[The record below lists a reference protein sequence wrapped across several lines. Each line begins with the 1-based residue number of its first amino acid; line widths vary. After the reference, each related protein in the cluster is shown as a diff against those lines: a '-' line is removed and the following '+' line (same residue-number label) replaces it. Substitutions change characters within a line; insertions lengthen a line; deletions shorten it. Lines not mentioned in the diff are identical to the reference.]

1 MSKSTI
7 SKKILF
13 WYDNNKRILPWR
25 KSTSR
30 EQKLYFT
37 LVSEF
42 MLQQTQVSTVIPYF
56 KRFVQKIPNFKKLS
70 KTNDQ
75 TLMKLWEGLGYY
87 SRARNLKKSAIMIIN
102 KFGGIL
108 PSNFE
113 DLKSLPGVGD
123 YTSTA
128 VMAIAFNEKF
138 IPLDGNIERILKRV
152 LFLRSDKDISKENMK
167 ISKNFFGSSE
177 RASDYAQAIMELGAL
192 VCRPVSPLCGKCP
205 ISINCISYKRKDF
218 SLIKKTKKNKIKYFE
233 VNIYMNE
240 NKLLL
245 VRNNKFNFLKN
256 LLIFPMNEIDKSKF
270 NSSPKVKTKIKI
282 SNIDMNIVIN
292 KNKIKSTNKGIIL
305 NRNNIASEVI
315 PSFTKKLFRVAS
327 SNV

>member
-25 KSTSR
+25 KNTSK

-56 KRFVQKIPNFKKLS
+56 KRFVQKIPNIKKLS
-70 KTNDQ
+70 KANDQ

-87 SRARNLKKSAIMIIN
+87 SRARNLKKSAIMIN
-102 KFGGIL
+102 GKFGGIL

-128 VMAIAFNEKF
+128 IMAIAFNQKF
-138 IPLDGNIERILKRV
+138 IPLDGNVERILKRA
-152 LFLRSDKDISKENMK
+152 LYLRNEKDISKENMQ
-167 ISKNFFGSSE
+167 ISKNFFGLSE

-192 VCRPVSPLCGKCP
+192 VCRPTSPLCEKCP
-205 ISINCISYKRKDF
+205 ISMNCISYKRKDF

-233 VNIYMNE
+233 ANIYMNE
-240 NKLLL
+240 NKMLL

-292 KNKIKSTNKGIIL
+292 KNKIKSTNKGLIL
-305 NRNNIASEVI
+305 NRKKIVSEVI

>member
-25 KSTSR
+25 TNTSKD
-30 EQKLYFT
+30 QKLYFT

-56 KRFVQKIPNFKKLS
+56 KRFVQRIPNFKKLS

-128 VMAIAFNEKF
+128 IMAIAFNQKF
-138 IPLDGNIERILKRV
+138 IPLDGNVERILKRV
-152 LFLRSDKDISKENMK
+152 LYLRNEKDISKENMQ
-167 ISKNFFGSSE
+167 ISKNFFGLSE

-192 VCRPVSPLCGKCP
+192 VCRPTSPLCGKCP
-205 ISINCISYKRKDF
+205 IRINCISYKRKDF

-233 VNIYMNE
+233 ANIYMNE
-240 NKLLL
+240 NKMLL

-292 KNKIKSTNKGIIL
+292 KNKIKSTNKGVIL
-305 NRNNIASEVI
+305 NRKNIASEVI
-315 PSFTKKLFRVAS
+315 PSFTKKLLRVAS

>member
-1 MSKSTI
+1 MSKSII

-25 KSTSR
+25 KNTSK

-70 KTNDQ
+70 KANDQ

-87 SRARNLKKSAIMIIN
+87 SRARNLKKSAIMIVS

-128 VMAIAFNEKF
+128 VMAIAFNQKF
-138 IPLDGNIERILKRV
+138 IPLDGNVERILKRV
-152 LFLRSDKDISKENMK
+152 LYLRSDIDLSKENMQ
-167 ISKNFFGSSE
+167 ISKNFFGLSE

-192 VCRPVSPLCGKCP
+192 VCRPTSPLCKMCP
-205 ISINCISYKRKDF
+205 IKRNCIAYKRKDF
-218 SLIKKTKKNKIKYFE
+218 TLIKKMKKNKIKYFE
-233 VNIYMNE
+233 ANIYMNE
-240 NKLLL
+240 NEMLL

-292 KNKIKSTNKGIIL
+292 KNRIKSTNKGLIL
-305 NRNNIASEVI
+305 NQKNIEREVI
-315 PSFTKKLFRVAS
+315 PSFTKKLFRLAL

>member
-1 MSKSTI
+1 MSKSII

-25 KSTSR
+25 KNTSKD
-30 EQKLYFT
+30 QKLYFT

-128 VMAIAFNEKF
+128 IMAIAFNQKF
-138 IPLDGNIERILKRV
+138 IPLDGNVERILKRA
-152 LFLRSDKDISKENMK
+152 LYLRNEKDISKENMQ
-167 ISKNFFGSSE
+167 ISKNFFGLSE

-192 VCRPVSPLCGKCP
+192 VCRPTSPLCGKCP
-205 ISINCISYKRKDF
+205 IRINCISYKRKDF

-233 VNIYMNE
+233 ANIYMNE
-240 NKLLL
+240 NKMLL

-292 KNKIKSTNKGIIL
+292 KNKIKSTNKGLIL
-305 NRNNIASEVI
+305 NRKKIVSEVI

>member
-1 MSKSTI
+1 MIKSII

-25 KSTSR
+25 KNTSK

-70 KTNDQ
+70 KANDQ

-87 SRARNLKKSAIMIIN
+87 SRARNLKKSAIMIVS

-113 DLKSLPGVGD
+113 DLKSLPGIGD

-128 VMAIAFNEKF
+128 IMAIAFNQKF
-138 IPLDGNIERILKRV
+138 IPLDGNVERILKRA
-152 LFLRSDKDISKENMK
+152 LYLRNEKDISKENMQ
-167 ISKNFFGSSE
+167 ISKNFFGLSE

-192 VCRPVSPLCGKCP
+192 VCRPTSPLCGKCP
-205 ISINCISYKRKDF
+205 IRINCISYKRKDF

-233 VNIYMNE
+233 ANIYMNE
-240 NKLLL
+240 NKMLL

-292 KNKIKSTNKGIIL
+292 KNKIKSTNKGVIL
-305 NRNNIASEVI
+305 NRKKIVSEVI

>member
-1 MSKSTI
+1 
-7 SKKILF
+7 
-13 WYDNNKRILPWR
+13 
-25 KSTSR
+25 
-30 EQKLYFT
+30 
-37 LVSEF
+37 

-70 KTNDQ
+70 KANDQ

-87 SRARNLKKSAIMIIN
+87 SRARNLKKSAIMIN
-102 KFGGIL
+102 VKFGGTL
-108 PSNFE
+108 PSNIE

-128 VMAIAFNEKF
+128 IMAIAFNQKF
-138 IPLDGNIERILKRV
+138 IPLDGNVERILKRA
-152 LFLRSDKDISKENMK
+152 LYLRNEKDISKENMQ
-167 ISKNFFGSSE
+167 ISKNFFGLSE

-192 VCRPVSPLCGKCP
+192 VCRPTSPLCEQCP
-205 ISINCISYKRKDF
+205 ISANCISYKRKDF
-218 SLIKKTKKNKIKYFE
+218 SLIKKIKRNKTKYFE
-233 VNIYMNE
+233 ANIYMNK
-240 NKLLL
+240 NKMLL

-270 NSSPKVKTKIKI
+270 NASLKVKTKIKI

-305 NRNNIASEVI
+305 NPKNIASEVI
-315 PSFTKKLFRVAS
+315 PSFTKKL
-327 SNV
+327 

>member
-1 MSKSTI
+1 
-7 SKKILF
+7 
-13 WYDNNKRILPWR
+13 
-25 KSTSR
+25 
-30 EQKLYFT
+30 
-37 LVSEF
+37 

-56 KRFVQKIPNFKKLS
+56 KRFVQKIPNLKKLS

-87 SRARNLKKSAIMIIN
+87 SRARNLKKSAIMIVS

-128 VMAIAFNEKF
+128 VMAIAFNQKF
-138 IPLDGNIERILKRV
+138 IPLDGNVERILKRV
-152 LFLRSDKDISKENMK
+152 LFLRSDGDISKENMQ
-167 ISKNFFGSSE
+167 ISKKFFGLSE
-177 RASDYAQAIMELGAL
+177 RAGDYAQAIMELGAL
-192 VCRPVSPLCGKCP
+192 VCRPSSPLCEKCP

-218 SLIKKTKKNKIKYFE
+218 SLIKKIRRNKIKYFE
-233 VNIYMNE
+233 ANIYMNE
-240 NKLLL
+240 NKMLLI
-245 VRNNKFNFLKN
+245 RNNKFNFLKN
-256 LLIFPMNEIDKSKF
+256 LLIFPMNEIGKSKF

-292 KNKIKSTNKGIIL
+292 KNKIKATNKGLIL
-305 NRNNIASEVI
+305 NRKKIASEVI

>member
-1 MSKSTI
+1 
-7 SKKILF
+7 
-13 WYDNNKRILPWR
+13 
-25 KSTSR
+25 
-30 EQKLYFT
+30 
-37 LVSEF
+37 

-205 ISINCISYKRKDF
+205 ISTNCISYKRKDF

-240 NKLLL
+240 NKMLL

-292 KNKIKSTNKGIIL
+292 KNKIKSTNKGLIL
-305 NRNNIASEVI
+305 NRKKIVSEVI

>member
-1 MSKSTI
+1 
-7 SKKILF
+7 
-13 WYDNNKRILPWR
+13 
-25 KSTSR
+25 
-30 EQKLYFT
+30 
-37 LVSEF
+37 

-56 KRFVQKIPNFKKLS
+56 KRFVQRIPNFKKLS

-152 LFLRSDKDISKENMK
+152 LFLRSGKDISKENLK

-205 ISINCISYKRKDF
+205 ISTNCISYKRKDF

-240 NKLLL
+240 NKMLL

-256 LLIFPMNEIDKSKF
+256 LLIFPDER
-270 NSSPKVKTKIKI
+270 
-282 SNIDMNIVIN
+282 
-292 KNKIKSTNKGIIL
+292 
-305 NRNNIASEVI
+305 NR
-315 PSFTKKLFRVAS
+315 
-327 SNV
+327 

>member
-1 MSKSTI
+1 MSKSII
-7 SKKILF
+7 SKKILL

-25 KSTSR
+25 KNSSK
-30 EQKLYFT
+30 EQKLYYT

-56 KRFVQKIPNFKKLS
+56 KKFVQKITNLKKLS
-70 KTNDQ
+70 KTKDQ

-87 SRARNLKKSAIMIIN
+87 SRARNLKKSAIMIVDR
-102 KFGGIL
+102 FGGIL
-108 PSNFE
+108 PSNFD

-128 VMAIAFNEKF
+128 IMAIAFNKKF
-138 IPLDGNIERILKRV
+138 IPLDGNVERILKRV
-152 LFLRSDKDISKENMK
+152 LFLRCDKDISKENMQ
-167 ISKNFFGSSE
+167 ISKNFFGLSE

-192 VCRPVSPLCGKCP
+192 VCRPTSPLCEICP
-205 ISINCISYKRKDF
+205 INRNCIAYKRKDF
-218 SLIKKTKKNKIKYFE
+218 TLIKKMKKNKIKYFE
-233 VNIYMNE
+233 ANIYMNE
-240 NKLLL
+240 NEMLL

-292 KNKIKSTNKGIIL
+292 KNRIKSTNKGLIL
-305 NRNNIASEVI
+305 NQKNIEREVI
-315 PSFTKKLFRVAS
+315 PSFTKKLFRVAL

>member
-1 MSKSTI
+1 MNKSTI

-25 KSTSR
+25 KNTSK

-37 LVSEF
+37 LLSEF

-75 TLMKLWEGLGYY
+75 ILMKLWEGLGYY
-87 SRARNLKKSAIMIIN
+87 SRARNLKKSAIMIVN

-128 VMAIAFNEKF
+128 IMAIAFNQKF
-138 IPLDGNIERILKRV
+138 IPLDGNVERILKRV
-152 LFLRSDKDISKENMK
+152 LYLRNDKDISKENMQ
-167 ISKNFFGSSE
+167 ISKNFFGLSK

-192 VCRPVSPLCGKCP
+192 VCRPTSPLCEECP

-218 SLIKKTKKNKIKYFE
+218 SLIKKIKRNKTKYFE
-233 VNIYMNE
+233 ANIYMNE
-240 NKLLL
+240 NKMLL

-256 LLIFPMNEIDKSKF
+256 LLIFPMNEINKSKF
-270 NSSPKVKTKIKI
+270 NSSLNVKTKIKI

-292 KNKIKSTNKGIIL
+292 KNKIKSTKKGVIL
-305 NRNNIASEVI
+305 NPKNIAREVI

>member
-1 MSKSTI
+1 MSKPTI
-7 SKKILF
+7 SKKILL

-25 KSTSR
+25 KNTSK

-70 KTNDQ
+70 KANDQ

-87 SRARNLKKSAIMIIN
+87 SRARNLKKSAIMIN
-102 KFGGIL
+102 VKFGGTL
-108 PSNFE
+108 PSNIE

-128 VMAIAFNEKF
+128 IMAIAFNQKF
-138 IPLDGNIERILKRV
+138 IPLDGNVERILKRV
-152 LFLRSDKDISKENMK
+152 LYLRNEKDISKENMQ
-167 ISKNFFGSSE
+167 ISKNFFGLSE

-192 VCRPVSPLCGKCP
+192 VCRPISPLCQKCP

-233 VNIYMNE
+233 ANIYMNE
-240 NKLLL
+240 NKMLL

-292 KNKIKSTNKGIIL
+292 KNKIKSTNKGLIL
-305 NRNNIASEVI
+305 NRKKIVSEVI

>member
-1 MSKSTI
+1 
-7 SKKILF
+7 
-13 WYDNNKRILPWR
+13 
-25 KSTSR
+25 
-30 EQKLYFT
+30 
-37 LVSEF
+37 

-233 VNIYMNE
+233 ANIYMNE
-240 NKLLL
+240 NKMLL

-315 PSFTKKLFRVAS
+315 PSFTKKLLRVAS

>member
-1 MSKSTI
+1 
-7 SKKILF
+7 
-13 WYDNNKRILPWR
+13 
-25 KSTSR
+25 
-30 EQKLYFT
+30 
-37 LVSEF
+37 

-87 SRARNLKKSAIMIIN
+87 SRARNLKKSAIMIN
-102 KFGGIL
+102 GKFGGIL

-128 VMAIAFNEKF
+128 IMAIAFNQKF
-138 IPLDGNIERILKRV
+138 IPLDGNVERILKRA
-152 LFLRSDKDISKENMK
+152 LYLRNEKDISKENMQ
-167 ISKNFFGSSE
+167 ISKNFFGLSE

-192 VCRPVSPLCGKCP
+192 VCRPTSPLCEKCP
-205 ISINCISYKRKDF
+205 ISMNCISYKRKDF

-233 VNIYMNE
+233 ANIYMNE
-240 NKLLL
+240 NKMLL

-292 KNKIKSTNKGIIL
+292 KNKIKSTNKGLIL
-305 NRNNIASEVI
+305 NRKKIVSEVI

>member
-1 MSKSTI
+1 
-7 SKKILF
+7 
-13 WYDNNKRILPWR
+13 
-25 KSTSR
+25 
-30 EQKLYFT
+30 
-37 LVSEF
+37 

-70 KTNDQ
+70 KANDQ

-87 SRARNLKKSAIMIIN
+87 SRARNLKKSAIMIN
-102 KFGGIL
+102 GKFGGTL
-108 PSNFE
+108 PSNIE

-128 VMAIAFNEKF
+128 IMAIAFNQKF
-138 IPLDGNIERILKRV
+138 IPLDGNVERILKRV
-152 LFLRSDKDISKENMK
+152 LYLRNEKDISKENMQ
-167 ISKNFFGSSE
+167 ISKNFFGLSE

-192 VCRPVSPLCGKCP
+192 VCRPTSPLCEKCP

-233 VNIYMNE
+233 ANIYMNE
-240 NKLLL
+240 NKMLL

-282 SNIDMNIVIN
+282 SIEAGSTDCWKKYIGTEGLAFGIDDFG
-292 KNKIKSTNKGIIL
+292 KSAPYKDIYKHFGLTVS
-305 NRNNIASEVI
+305 NIANKS
-315 PSFTKKLFRVAS
+315 KKLMK
-327 SNV
+327 N

>member
-1 MSKSTI
+1 MKDQIIT
-7 SKKILF
+7 KKILN
-13 WYDNNKRILPWR
+13 WYDLNKRTLPWR
-25 KSTSR
+25 KNVSQS
-30 EQKLYFT
+30 KKHYYT

-42 MLQQTQVSTVIPYF
+42 MLQQTQVVTAIPYF
-56 KRFVQKIPNFKKLS
+56 NRFINKIPNLKKLS
-70 KTNDQ
+70 TIQD
-75 TLMKLWEGLGYY
+75 TELIKLWEGLGYY
-87 SRARNLKKSAIMIIN
+87 SRARNLKKSAIMIN
-102 KFGGIL
+102 GKFGGIL

-128 VMAIAFNEKF
+128 IMAIAFNQKF
-138 IPLDGNIERILKRV
+138 IPLDGNVERILKRV
-152 LFLRSDKDISKENMK
+152 LYLRNEKDISKENMQ
-167 ISKNFFGSSE
+167 ISKNFFGLSE

-192 VCRPVSPLCGKCP
+192 VCRPTSPLCEKCP
-205 ISINCISYKRKDF
+205 IRINCISYKRKDF

-233 VNIYMNE
+233 ANIYMNE
-240 NKLLL
+240 NKMLL

-292 KNKIKSTNKGIIL
+292 KNKIKSTNKGLIL
-305 NRNNIASEVI
+305 NRKKIASEVI

>member
-1 MSKSTI
+1 MIKSTI

-25 KSTSR
+25 KNTSK

-56 KRFVQKIPNFKKLS
+56 KRFVQRIPNFKKLS

-128 VMAIAFNEKF
+128 IMAIAFNQKF
-138 IPLDGNIERILKRV
+138 IPLDGNVERILKRV
-152 LFLRSDKDISKENMK
+152 LYLRSEKAISKENMQ
-167 ISKNFFGSSE
+167 ISKKFFGLSE

-205 ISINCISYKRKDF
+205 ISTNCISYKRKDF

-233 VNIYMNE
+233 ANIYMNE
-240 NKLLL
+240 NKMLL

-292 KNKIKSTNKGIIL
+292 KNKIKSTNKGLIL
-305 NRNNIASEVI
+305 NRKKIVSEVI

>member
-25 KSTSR
+25 KNNSK

-56 KRFVQKIPNFKKLS
+56 KRFVQRIPNFKKLS

-128 VMAIAFNEKF
+128 IMAIAFNQKF
-138 IPLDGNIERILKRV
+138 IPLDGNVERILKRV
-152 LFLRSDKDISKENMK
+152 LYLRSEKAISKENMQ
-167 ISKNFFGSSE
+167 ISKNFFGLSE

-192 VCRPVSPLCGKCP
+192 VCRPTSPLCEKCP
-205 ISINCISYKRKDF
+205 ISMNCISYKRKDF

-233 VNIYMNE
+233 ANIYMNE
-240 NKLLL
+240 NKMLL

-292 KNKIKSTNKGIIL
+292 KNKIKSTNKGVIL
-305 NRNNIASEVI
+305 NRKKIVSEVI

>member
-1 MSKSTI
+1 MNKSTI

-25 KSTSR
+25 KNTSK

-37 LVSEF
+37 LLSEF

-87 SRARNLKKSAIMIIN
+87 SRARNLKKSAIMIVS

-128 VMAIAFNEKF
+128 IMAIAFNQKF
-138 IPLDGNIERILKRV
+138 IPLDGNVERILKRV
-152 LFLRSDKDISKENMK
+152 LYLRSDKDISKENMQ
-167 ISKNFFGSSE
+167 ISKNFFGLSE

-192 VCRPVSPLCGKCP
+192 VCRPTSPLCEKCP

-218 SLIKKTKKNKIKYFE
+218 SLIKKIKRNKTKYFE
-233 VNIYMNE
+233 ANIYMNE
-240 NKLLL
+240 NKMLL

-256 LLIFPMNEIDKSKF
+256 LLIFPMNEINKSKF
-270 NSSPKVKTKIKI
+270 NSSLNIKTKIKI

-292 KNKIKSTNKGIIL
+292 KNKIKPADKGVIL
-305 NRNNIASEVI
+305 NPKNIASEVI
-315 PSFTKKLFRVAS
+315 PSFTKKLLRVAS

>member
-1 MSKSTI
+1 
-7 SKKILF
+7 
-13 WYDNNKRILPWR
+13 
-25 KSTSR
+25 
-30 EQKLYFT
+30 
-37 LVSEF
+37 

-87 SRARNLKKSAIMIIN
+87 SRARNLKKSAIMIVS

-128 VMAIAFNEKF
+128 VMAIAFNQKF
-138 IPLDGNIERILKRV
+138 IPLDGNVERILKRV
-152 LFLRSDKDISKENMK
+152 LYLRSDKDISKENMQ
-167 ISKNFFGSSE
+167 ISKNFFGLSE

-192 VCRPVSPLCGKCP
+192 VCRPTSPLCEKCP
-205 ISINCISYKRKDF
+205 ISMNCISYKRKDF

-233 VNIYMNE
+233 ANIYMNE
-240 NKLLL
+240 NKMLL

-292 KNKIKSTNKGIIL
+292 KNKIKSTNKGLIL
-305 NRNNIASEVI
+305 NRKKIVSEVI

>member
-1 MSKSTI
+1 MSKSII

-25 KSTSR
+25 KNNSK

-70 KTNDQ
+70 KANDQ

-87 SRARNLKKSAIMIIN
+87 SRARNLKKSAIMIN
-102 KFGGIL
+102 DKFGGIL

-113 DLKSLPGVGD
+113 DLKSLPGIGD

-128 VMAIAFNEKF
+128 IMAIAFNQKF
-138 IPLDGNIERILKRV
+138 IPLDGNVERILKRV
-152 LFLRSDKDISKENMK
+152 LYLRNEKDISKENMQ
-167 ISKNFFGSSE
+167 ISKNFFGLSE

-192 VCRPVSPLCGKCP
+192 VCRPTSPLCEKCP
-205 ISINCISYKRKDF
+205 ISMNCISYKRKDF

-233 VNIYMNE
+233 ANIYMNE
-240 NKLLL
+240 NKMLL

-292 KNKIKSTNKGIIL
+292 KNKIKSTNKGLIL
-305 NRNNIASEVI
+305 NRKKIVSEVI

>member
-1 MSKSTI
+1 MSKSII

-25 KSTSR
+25 KNNSK

-42 MLQQTQVSTVIPYF
+42 MLQQTQVLTVIPYF

-87 SRARNLKKSAIMIIN
+87 SRARNLKKSAIMIN
-102 KFGGIL
+102 GKFGGIL

-128 VMAIAFNEKF
+128 IMAIAFNQKF
-138 IPLDGNIERILKRV
+138 IPLDGNVERILKRA
-152 LFLRSDKDISKENMK
+152 LYLRNEKDISKENMQ
-167 ISKNFFGSSE
+167 ISKNFFGLSE

-192 VCRPVSPLCGKCP
+192 VCRPTSPLCEKCP
-205 ISINCISYKRKDF
+205 ISMNCISYKRKDF

-233 VNIYMNE
+233 ANIYMNE
-240 NKLLL
+240 NKMLL

-292 KNKIKSTNKGIIL
+292 KNKIKSTNKGLIL
-305 NRNNIASEVI
+305 NRKKIVSEVI

>member
-1 MSKSTI
+1 
-7 SKKILF
+7 
-13 WYDNNKRILPWR
+13 
-25 KSTSR
+25 
-30 EQKLYFT
+30 
-37 LVSEF
+37 

-70 KTNDQ
+70 KANDQ

-205 ISINCISYKRKDF
+205 LSTNCISYKRKDF

-233 VNIYMNE
+233 ANIYMNE
-240 NKLLL
+240 NKMLL

-292 KNKIKSTNKGIIL
+292 KNKIKSTNKGVIL
-305 NRNNIASEVI
+305 NRKKIVSEVI

>member
-1 MSKSTI
+1 MNKSTI

-25 KSTSR
+25 KNTSK

-37 LVSEF
+37 LLSEF

-75 TLMKLWEGLGYY
+75 ILMKLWEGLGYY
-87 SRARNLKKSAIMIIN
+87 SRARNLKKSAIMIVN

-128 VMAIAFNEKF
+128 IMAIAFNQKF
-138 IPLDGNIERILKRV
+138 IPLDGNVERILKRV
-152 LFLRSDKDISKENMK
+152 LYLRNDKDISKENMQ
-167 ISKNFFGSSE
+167 ISKNFFGLSG

-192 VCRPVSPLCGKCP
+192 VCRPTSPLCGKCP

-218 SLIKKTKKNKIKYFE
+218 SLIKKIKRNKTKYFE
-233 VNIYMNE
+233 ANIYMNE
-240 NKLLL
+240 NKMLL

-256 LLIFPMNEIDKSKF
+256 LLIFPMNEINKSKF
-270 NSSPKVKTKIKI
+270 NSSLNVKTKIKI

-292 KNKIKSTNKGIIL
+292 KNKIKSTKKGVIL
-305 NRNNIASEVI
+305 NPKNIAREVI

>member
-1 MSKSTI
+1 MSKSII

-25 KSTSR
+25 KNTSK

-70 KTNDQ
+70 KANDQ

-87 SRARNLKKSAIMIIN
+87 SRARNLKKSAIMIVS

-128 VMAIAFNEKF
+128 IMAIAFNQKF
-138 IPLDGNIERILKRV
+138 IPLDGNVERILKRV
-152 LFLRSDKDISKENMK
+152 LYLRNEKDISKENMQ
-167 ISKNFFGSSE
+167 ISKNFFGLSE

-192 VCRPVSPLCGKCP
+192 VCRPTSPLCGKCP
-205 ISINCISYKRKDF
+205 IRINCISYKRKDF

-233 VNIYMNE
+233 ANIYMNE
-240 NKLLL
+240 NKMLL

-292 KNKIKSTNKGIIL
+292 KNKIKSTNKGVIL
-305 NRNNIASEVI
+305 NRKKIVSEVI

>member
-25 KSTSR
+25 KNTSK

-37 LVSEF
+37 FVSEF

-87 SRARNLKKSAIMIIN
+87 SRARNLKKSAIMIN
-102 KFGGIL
+102 GKFGGIL

-128 VMAIAFNEKF
+128 IMAIAFNQKF
-138 IPLDGNIERILKRV
+138 IPLDGNVERILKRV
-152 LFLRSDKDISKENMK
+152 LFLRSDGDISKENMQ
-167 ISKNFFGSSE
+167 ISKNFFGLSE

-192 VCRPVSPLCGKCP
+192 VCRPTSPLCKKCP

-233 VNIYMNE
+233 ANIYMNE
-240 NKLLL
+240 NKMLL

-256 LLIFPMNEIDKSKF
+256 LLIFPMNEINKSKF
-270 NSSPKVKTKIKI
+270 NSSLNIKTKIKI

-292 KNKIKSTNKGIIL
+292 KNKIKSTNKGVIL
-305 NRNNIASEVI
+305 NPKNIASEVI

>member
-25 KSTSR
+25 KNTSK

-70 KTNDQ
+70 KANDQ

-87 SRARNLKKSAIMIIN
+87 SRARNLKKSAIMIN
-102 KFGGIL
+102 GKFGGTL
-108 PSNFE
+108 PSNIE

-128 VMAIAFNEKF
+128 IMAIAFNQKF
-138 IPLDGNIERILKRV
+138 IPLDGNVERILKRV
-152 LFLRSDKDISKENMK
+152 LYLRNEKDISKENMQ
-167 ISKNFFGSSE
+167 ISKNFFGLSE

-192 VCRPVSPLCGKCP
+192 VCRPTSPLCGKCP
-205 ISINCISYKRKDF
+205 IRINCISYKRKDF

-233 VNIYMNE
+233 ANIYMNE
-240 NKLLL
+240 NKMLL

-292 KNKIKSTNKGIIL
+292 KNKIKSTNKGLIL
-305 NRNNIASEVI
+305 NRKKIVSEVI

>member
-1 MSKSTI
+1 MNKSTI

-25 KSTSR
+25 KNTSK

-37 LVSEF
+37 LLSEF

-87 SRARNLKKSAIMIIN
+87 SRARNLKKSAIMIVS
-102 KFGGIL
+102 KFEGIL

-128 VMAIAFNEKF
+128 IMAIAFNQKF
-138 IPLDGNIERILKRV
+138 IPLDGNVERILKRV
-152 LFLRSDKDISKENMK
+152 LYLRNEKDISKENMQ
-167 ISKNFFGSSE
+167 ISKNFFGLSE

-192 VCRPVSPLCGKCP
+192 VCRPTSPLCEKCP

-218 SLIKKTKKNKIKYFE
+218 SLIKKIKRNKTKYFE
-233 VNIYMNE
+233 ANIYMNE
-240 NKLLL
+240 NKMLL

-256 LLIFPMNEIDKSKF
+256 LLIFPMNEINKSKF
-270 NSSPKVKTKIKI
+270 NSSLNVKTKIKI

-292 KNKIKSTNKGIIL
+292 KNKIKSTNKGVIL
-305 NRNNIASEVI
+305 NPKNIASEVI

>member
-1 MSKSTI
+1 
-7 SKKILF
+7 
-13 WYDNNKRILPWR
+13 
-25 KSTSR
+25 
-30 EQKLYFT
+30 
-37 LVSEF
+37 

-70 KTNDQ
+70 KVNDQ

-87 SRARNLKKSAIMIIN
+87 SRARNLKKSAIMISG

-113 DLKSLPGVGD
+113 DLKSLPGIGD

-128 VMAIAFNEKF
+128 IMAIAFNQKF
-138 IPLDGNIERILKRV
+138 IPLDGNVERILKRV
-152 LFLRSDKDISKENMK
+152 LYLRNEKDISKENMQ
-167 ISKNFFGSSE
+167 ISKNFFGLSE

-192 VCRPVSPLCGKCP
+192 VCRPTSPLCEKCP

-233 VNIYMNE
+233 ANIYMNE
-240 NKLLL
+240 NKMLL

-292 KNKIKSTNKGIIL
+292 KNKIKSTNKGLIL
-305 NRNNIASEVI
+305 NRKKIVSEVI